1 MSYTLLPQVRLLGCI
16 SIQKSAIN
24 NTVKYIFIDNSI
36 DKGGYWTFFT
46 IAFKIRQQEACT
58 TFETMSEK
66 AKEEL
71 KLQRERRV
79 QHFQKSLS
87 ELAEL
92 EVKLV
97 INVVCISKS

>member
-1 MSYTLLPQVRLLGCI
+1 
-16 SIQKSAIN
+16 
-24 NTVKYIFIDNSI
+24 
-36 DKGGYWTFFT
+36 
-46 IAFKIRQQEACT
+46 
-58 TFETMSEK
+58 MSEK

-92 EVKLV
+92 EASCVSLLPLRIRDDYPLFHPGSASKNQVFLPVLGIRIRRIRMVLDLQDPDPLV
-97 INVVCISKS
+97 RDTDPAPDPSLFL

>member
-1 MSYTLLPQVRLLGCI
+1 MDANKIISRIIKKLLFSSTFGCNGYALLC
-16 SIQKSAIN
+16 
-24 NTVKYIFIDNSI
+24 
-36 DKGGYWTFFT
+36 
-46 IAFKIRQQEACT
+46 RQQEACT
-58 TFETMSEK
+58 RFEAMSEK

-92 EVKLV
+92 EASCL
-97 INVVCISKS
+97 SLLPL

>member
-1 MSYTLLPQVRLLGCI
+1 MLLFDSLCGYRL
-16 SIQKSAIN
+16 SIPSVWALKLRRALL
-24 NTVKYIFIDNSI
+24 F
-36 DKGGYWTFFT
+36 
-46 IAFKIRQQEACT
+46 RQQEACT
-58 TFETMSEK
+58 RFEAMSEK

-92 EVKLV
+92 EASCL
-97 INVVCISKS
+97 SLLPL

>member
-1 MSYTLLPQVRLLGCI
+1 MFGCNEYGLL
-16 SIQKSAIN
+16 
-24 NTVKYIFIDNSI
+24 F
-36 DKGGYWTFFT
+36 
-46 IAFKIRQQEACT
+46 RQQEACT
-58 TFETMSEK
+58 RFEAMSEK

-92 EVKLV
+92 EASCL
-97 INVVCISKS
+97 SLLTL